1 MHESGCK
8 RKNLRRAICALCLLA
23 LVFSALPLYLMT
35 GYNHPYYDDF
45 GFSAAPHQ
53 VWKETGDLDAALKAA
68 LENAAQTRY
77 TWQGTYTGTLLS
89 NLQPGTFSEELYWIS
104 GCFLLTAF
112 LGCFWFFF
120 ATVFG
125 RRGLGLMRWE
135 TTVLSSLTLTVML
148 QFMPDMGEAF
158 YWFNGGVG
166 NVFIYSLMALSAALL
181 VRLYRTESR
190 GGAAGLT
197 AVLLLCMAAL
207 GGGSYSGGLFSL
219 CALACVLAWLFGK
232 RRPRRWRF
240 LLCFAVL
247 AAGFVYSMSAPGN
260 TVRAGMIGYTCSPVK
275 AVARSLYEGV
285 ILMAGYVRFPL
296 LGLTALVSPLL
307 WRAAKDSPY
316 TFRHPFWLI
325 FLTAG
330 LFCAQLTP
338 PIYSIASIGDGRI
351 QDTYWLCF
359 VVLWLFWVYV
369 LLGFAARKWPEA
381 RPEPLGRA
389 VVALGLCLSLAGCL
403 GCRYPG
409 DTLYGVQNMTGNSAW
424 LSLASGEAAQ
434 YDREM
439 TERERLLNDD
449 SQPVVTLSPLSA
461 VPKIF
466 MEDAL
471 RPGAVYDV
479 RPSLCRYYGKEAI
492 LLAGEEEQP

>member
-1 MHESGCK
+1 MPMGK
-8 RKNLRRAICALCLLA
+8 GLRRAVCALCLLA
-23 LVFSALPLYLMT
+23 LGFSVLPLYGMT

-53 VWKETGDLDAALKAA
+53 VWKDTGDLGAALKAA
-68 LENAAQTRY
+68 LKNAAQTRY

-325 FLTAG
+325 SADGGSVLRPADPADVFHRLHRETGAFRIRTG
-330 LFCAQLTP
+330 CASWCCGFSGSIFC
-338 PIYSIASIGDGRI
+338 
-351 QDTYWLCF
+351 W
-359 VVLWLFWVYV
+359 
-369 LLGFAARKWPEA
+369 
-381 RPEPLGRA
+381 
-389 VVALGLCLSLAGCL
+389 
-403 GCRYPG
+403 
-409 DTLYGVQNMTGNSAW
+409 
-424 LSLASGEAAQ
+424 
-434 YDREM
+434 
-439 TERERLLNDD
+439 
-449 SQPVVTLSPLSA
+449 
-461 VPKIF
+461 
-466 MEDAL
+466 AL
-471 RPGAVYDV
+471 RPGNGRKPGRSAWAGPSSGVFACRWRAVWAA
-479 RPSLCRYYGKEAI
+479 AI
-492 LLAGEEEQP
+492 REIRSTAYRT

>member
-1 MHESGCK
+1 MPMGK
-8 RKNLRRAICALCLLA
+8 GLRRAVCALCLLA
-23 LVFSALPLYLMT
+23 LGFSVLPLYGMT

-53 VWKETGDLDAALKAA
+53 VWKETGDLGAALKAA

-285 ILMAGYVRFPL
+285 ILMTGYVRFPL

-307 WRAAKDSPY
+307 WRAALHLPSSVLADLP
-316 TFRHPFWLI
+316 
-325 FLTAG
+325 
-330 LFCAQLTP
+330 
-338 PIYSIASIGDGRI
+338 DGGS
-351 QDTYWLCF
+351 
-359 VVLWLFWVYV
+359 VLRPADPADLLHRLHRGRAHSGYV
-369 LLGFAARKWPEA
+369 L
-381 RPEPLGRA
+381 A
-389 VVALGLCLSLAGCL
+389 VLRGAVASLGLCTVGLRRPEMAGSPAGAVGPGRRRAGPLPVAGGLSGLPVPG
-403 GCRYPG
+403 RY
-409 DTLYGVQNMTGNSAW
+409 
-424 LSLASGEAAQ
+424 
-434 YDREM
+434 
-439 TERERLLNDD
+439 
-449 SQPVVTLSPLSA
+449 
-461 VPKIF
+461 
-466 MEDAL
+466 AL
-471 RPGAVYDV
+471 RRAEHDGQQRLDESCKRRSGAV
-479 RPSLCRYYGKEAI
+479 RPGNDGTGAASE
-492 LLAGEEEQP
+492 